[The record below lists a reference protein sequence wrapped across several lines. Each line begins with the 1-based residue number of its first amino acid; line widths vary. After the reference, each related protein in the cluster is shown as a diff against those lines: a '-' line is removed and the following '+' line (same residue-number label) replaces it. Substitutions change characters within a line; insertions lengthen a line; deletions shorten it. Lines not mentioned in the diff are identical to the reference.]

1 MFNYEDI
8 LAQMKTGV
16 SAEAIAKE
24 FTDALNKAC
33 EVQEKE
39 AFEEGR
45 LHEASVVANAFNNY
59 AAKYYKD
66 KFTYKLTAEDID
78 EVFEALAAVFDTA
91 DKLLKTPASKSV
103 DDIFNNF
110 FKMNGILS

>member
-1 MFNYEDI
+1 MFNYKDI
-8 LAQMKTGV
+8 LAQMETGM
-16 SAEAIAKE
+16 SAEDIARE

-39 AFEEGR
+39 NFEAER
-45 LHEASVVANAFNNY
+45 LREASAVADAFNDY

-78 EVFEALAAVFDTA
+78 DVFAAISDVFDMANKITS
-91 DKLLKTPASKSV
+91 SKNV
-103 DDIFNNF
+103 EDIFNNF
-110 FKMNGILS
+110 FKINGILS